1 MRMLLVCSSGGHLSR
16 LFALRPWWIRH
27 ERRWVSFRKPDVVSL
42 LEGETVAWAAHPVTR
57 NLPNALRNL
66 RLAWNTLRGFRPDV
80 VISSG
85 AGVAVPFFAVARMLR
100 IPTVYLEAYER
111 VETASLAGRL
121 CYPIS
126 DLFLL
131 QWEEQ
136 RRMYPRG
143 RVVGQLL

>member
-1 MRMLLVCSSGGHLSR
+1 MKTLLVCSSGGHLSR
-16 LFALRPWWIRH
+16 LFALRPWWARH
-27 ERRWVSFRKPDVVSL
+27 DRRWVSFRKPDVESL
-42 LEGETVAWAAHPVTR
+42 LVGETVAWAAHPVTR

-66 RLAWNTLRGFRPDV
+66 GLAWKTLRDYRPDV

-85 AGVAVPFFAVARMLR
+85 AGVAVPFFAVARLLR

-111 VETASLAGRL
+111 VETASLAGKL
-121 CYPIS
+121 CYPMT

-136 RRMYPRG
+136 RRNFPRG
-143 RVVGQLL
+143 VLVGQLL